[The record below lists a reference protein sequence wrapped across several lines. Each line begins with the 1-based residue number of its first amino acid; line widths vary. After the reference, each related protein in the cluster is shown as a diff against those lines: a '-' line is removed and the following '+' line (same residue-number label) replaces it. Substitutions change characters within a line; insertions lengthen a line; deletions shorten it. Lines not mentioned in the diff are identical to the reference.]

1 MRRPSTLIVPFLYGV
16 LLSTPALAADI
27 LRDGI
32 LTIDAAQIRDTSDG
46 ENPGRAW
53 EAFLQF
59 PAPVTVAAG
68 DSLHGTIAFGSGLL
82 RLRDNG
88 GGFFVVGA
96 VEGLEQLIVSANQPG
111 PSQQSMVDTAT
122 RFTDLRGPALATG
135 GVRLGNISDNGI
147 FHQVVVD
154 FVGPTQDVFV
164 SGITYRLDLISG
176 GGPFTFE
183 GLDLRVLAEELE
195 VTARPPGD
203 LAYRTCLTGET
214 ETGVDGTEACTAV
227 AGHTAGGSNSGLDNL
242 RSVAISA
249 DGASLY
255 AVSGFD
261 DAVAHFARDTSTAV
275 LTYQG
280 CITGETESGPMG
292 SGACAEIDD
301 AAASGEGSG
310 LDLLQSVAL
319 SADGA
324 SLYTASVGDGA
335 IGRFARDLVTGDLTY
350 QDCISGESGAA
361 CLAITSA
368 TVTGDDSGLDGVR
381 AVVVSADGTSL
392 YAAATGDD
400 AVARFDRDPATGAL
414 TYQGCITGESES
426 GPTGTSACAAIASA
440 APAGADSG
448 LDDVFGLALSADG
461 TSLYVVSRLDDA
473 VARFDRDPA
482 TGALTYQGCITGE
495 LGSGPAGSGAC
506 VAVASAAANGT
517 SSGLD
522 ELYALVVT
530 DDGATVYAVA
540 ESDDA
545 VVRIDRDP
553 ATGALTYA
561 GCVTGETE
569 SGPTGSDAC
578 TAIASAAAGGTS
590 SGLDKLRSLAVSP
603 DGVSVYV
610 GSPADDAVARFER
623 NPDTGAVDYVGCVTG
638 ERETGPAG
646 TGACDEIGSITTFG
660 TGSGLDNPQ
669 AIAVS
674 ADGISVCTASGNDA
688 AVARFDREPVPPTT
702 TTTTTSSSTTTTT
715 TTSSSSSTLA
725 TTTTSSS
732 SSTTTTTSSTT
743 STTLPPATPVAGRSL
758 LITDNRTVT
767 KRKIELVAALGS
779 GLDPVADGAVVQVF
793 GSNDAVCFPLPASGW
808 KAKGKAGKRTF
819 KYTDAAFAH
828 GPCRAATIKDG
839 KTITVVCK
847 ATAQPIAFS
856 LDEPT
861 QGAVAV
867 RVGSGSRSYCAL
879 FGGTVKDV
887 QGKKFSARNA
897 PAPPACPAAPVEC
910 P

>member
-1 MRRPSTLIVPFLYGV
+1 MRRPSTLIVSFLYGV
-16 LLSTPALAADI
+16 LASTPAPAADF

-32 LTIDAAQIRDTSDG
+32 LTIDASQIRDTSDG

-53 EAFLQF
+53 EAFLPF

-82 RLRDNG
+82 RLRDDG

-96 VEGLEQLIVSANQPG
+96 VEGFEQLIVSANQPG
-111 PSQQSMVDTAT
+111 PPQQSMVDTAS
-122 RFTDLRGPALATG
+122 RFTDLRGPALVTG
-135 GVRLGNISDNGI
+135 GARLGNINDNGL
-147 FHQVVVD
+147 FLQVVED

-176 GGPFTFE
+176 GGPFTFD
-183 GLDLRVLAEELE
+183 GLDLRVLAEALE

-227 AGHTAGGSNSGLDNL
+227 EGHTAGGANSGLDNL
-242 RSVAISA
+242 RSLAISA
-249 DGASLY
+249 DGTSLY

-261 DAVAHFARDTSTAV
+261 DAVAHFERDTSTGA
-275 LTYQG
+275 LAYQG
-280 CITGETESGPMG
+280 CLTGETESGSMG
-292 SGACAEIDD
+292 SGACTEIAG

-310 LDLLQSVAL
+310 LDLLQSVVL
-319 SADGA
+319 SADGT
-324 SLYTASVGDGA
+324 SLYTASVGDHA
-335 IGRFARDLVTGDLTY
+335 IGRFDRDVTTGALTY
-350 QDCISGESGAA
+350 QGCIAGESGAA
-361 CLAITSA
+361 CAALTSA
-368 TVTGDDSGLDGVR
+368 TVSGDDSGLDGVR

-400 AVARFDRDPATGAL
+400 AVARFDRDPTTGAL

-426 GPTGTSACAAIASA
+426 GPTGSGACVAIASA
-440 APAGADSG
+440 APSGADSG

-473 VARFDRDPA
+473 VARFERDPT
-482 TGALTYQGCITGE
+482 TGALTYQGCLTGE
-495 LGSGPAGSGAC
+495 NESGPTGSGAC
-506 VAVASAAANGT
+506 TPIATSATNGT
-517 SSGLD
+517 NSGLD
-522 ELYALVVT
+522 ELYALVVSP
-530 DDGATVYAVA
+530 DDASVYAVA

-545 VVRIDRDP
+545 VVRFDRDP

-561 GCVTGETE
+561 GCITGENET
-569 SGPTGSDAC
+569 GPAGSDAC
-578 TAIASAAAGGTS
+578 AAIGSAAAGGTS
-590 SGLDKLRSLAVSP
+590 SGLDKLRSLAISA
-603 DGVSVYV
+603 DGISVYV

-623 NPDTGAVDYVGCVTG
+623 DPASGAIVFVSCLSG
-638 ERETGPAG
+638 ERETGRSG
-646 TGACDEIGSITTFG
+646 TGACDEIGSATTFG
-660 TGSGLDNPQ
+660 SGSGIDNPQ
-669 AIAVS
+669 SITVS
-674 ADGISVCTASGNDA
+674 ADGGAVVIASGNDA
-688 AVARFDREPVPPTT
+688 AVARFDREPLAPAPPTT
-702 TTTTTSSSTTTTT
+702 TTTTTT

-725 TTTTSSS
+725 VTTTTTSSS
-732 SSTTTTTSSTT
+732 TTTTSSTT

-758 LITDNRTVT
+758 LITDHRVAT
-767 KRKIELVAALGS
+767 KRKIELVTALGS
-779 GLDPVADGAVVQVF
+779 GLDPVADGVVLQVF
-793 GSNDAVCFPLPASGW
+793 GSDDAVCFDLPTSGW

-828 GPCRAATIKDG
+828 GPCKSATIKDG
-839 KTITVVCK
+839 KTLSVVCK

-856 LDEPT
+856 LDEPS

-867 RVGSGSRSYCAL
+867 RFGSGNHTYCAM

-887 QGKKFSARNA
+887 QEKKFSARNA
-897 PAPPACPAAPVEC
+897 PAPPACPAVPIVC